1 MVCTGRDGFW
11 WPYLGIM
18 YNMYLQSYLS
28 HVEGLDTRLDIQ
40 PSNSY
45 RVHTMEGNSGRKR
58 KKTQICVVTCMT
70 PLVAGMSV
78 SLGSLL

>member
-28 HVEGLDTRLDIQ
+28 HVEGLDTCLDLQ

-45 RVHTMEGNSGRKR
+45 RVHTRKGAWKEIQEEKGRKH
-58 KKTQICVVTCMT
+58 KYV
-70 PLVAGMSV
+70 L
-78 SLGSLL
+78 